1 MKKGMLMPV
10 CTIAISAAVLFTL
23 SFGLKATAQKNLEEK
38 RLWLMKTLLP
48 ESESF
53 SEEEYTG
60 EDTNIQGVYKALNGY
75 VIETEVYGYAGNI
88 QMFIGVSNE
97 GTVTGVV
104 VNDMAET
111 YGLGA
116 KALRDHKFL
125 AQFLNGQGDF
135 VIGEGIDAITG
146 ATVTSKAVAK
156 SINSAVAFVTGA
168 DVETEA
174 TSWGG

>member
-60 EDTNIQGVYKALNGY
+60 EDTKIQGVYKALNGY
-75 VIETEVYGYAGNI
+75 VIETEVYGYAGNN
-88 QMFIGVSNE
+88 VPSENRE
-97 GTVTGVV
+97 
-104 VNDMAET
+104 
-111 YGLGA
+111 YSR
-116 KALRDHKFL
+116 K
-125 AQFLNGQGDF
+125 
-135 VIGEGIDAITG
+135 
-146 ATVTSKAVAK
+146 
-156 SINSAVAFVTGA
+156 
-168 DVETEA
+168 
-174 TSWGG
+174 

>member
-10 CTIAISAAVLFTL
+10 CTIAISAAVLFAL

-88 QMFIGVSNE
+88 QMFIGVINE